1 MSSFLTSLFLYCL
14 INSVQ
19 SSSKNQTETIN
30 TLNID
35 INYEENDTIVLLY
48 NLTTKYSHYITFR
61 AFGDVQFQFGLFSST
76 NKSEKNSLE
85 IAHHYSSSEPYYL
98 FIVCFHFLQFNDLD
112 IQCRDIRLL
121 NVRQLESNASKEFLP
136 SYNPLFVP
144 MMYALSVV
152 MLLPVIVQHHRHKKA
167 LLLQR
172 RQTLRRLSM
181 QIADDDQIPQQNLLK
196 NILLQ
201 IKDDGNTNYEN
212 LCLEMDTISDS
223 VPKVNRNDLSDNNVT
238 FTLEN
243 LQPLIHRR
251 DGNDIDEQVDVN
263 ADDCVAHLL
272 NNTPWNSSQT
282 EQPLSTN
289 LSRHAFIHDWTTATK
304 EQNVPPTVISF
315 HDDDDD
321 DSDQRPILKPNK
333 QASRASYK
341 SNRVFFETDV

>member
-1 MSSFLTSLFLYCL
+1 MSSILISLFLYCL

-19 SSSKNQTETIN
+19 SLSKNQTKTIN
-30 TLNID
+30 IFNID
-35 INYEENDTIVLLY
+35 INYEENDTIILVY
-48 NLTTKYSHYITFR
+48 NLTTKYSYYITFR
-61 AFGDVQFQFGLFSST
+61 AFEDVQFQFGLFSST
-76 NKSEKNSLE
+76 NKSEKNLLE
-85 IAHHYSSSEPYYL
+85 IVHHYSSSEPYYL

-121 NVRQLESNASKEFLP
+121 NVRQVESNISKDFLP
-136 SYNPLFVP
+136 SYSPLFVP

-181 QIADDDQIPQQNLLK
+181 QIADGDQIPQQDLLK

-201 IKDDGNTNYEN
+201 IKDDGDTNYEN
-212 LCLEMDTISDS
+212 LCMEMDTISDS
-223 VPKVNRNDLSDNNVT
+223 VPKFNRNDLSDNNVT
-238 FTLEN
+238 FTLQN
-243 LQPLIHRR
+243 LQPFIHRH

-282 EQPLSTN
+282 EHPLSTS
-289 LSRHAFIHDWTTATK
+289 LSRHAFIRDSATDMK
-304 EQNVPPTVISF
+304 EQHIPPTVVSF

-321 DSDQRPILKPNK
+321 DSDQRPILKQNK
-333 QASRASYK
+333 QASRTLYK